1 MGFIFLLQAGG
12 TLAGR
17 AELRNNLFRYLFP
30 VFIVAVIIAVIFFV
44 ARYFTTYKKS
54 SAYIEKQKSRPT
66 RPSDVQ
72 EVARICRLVSEEKNL
87 LWKICREN
95 NTSNILYLVR
105 DVSSLE
111 NLFRAEFDVL
121 DANKDERA
129 KSYLFSLR
137 KKIRDGFAQGIVVK
151 NSKSIGSNT
160 VFTYTPVKGFHYK
173 LVLFE
178 NSKDGLF
185 IIVPD
190 NLMNSE
196 NKPAPLA
203 KMELVFEG
211 SDGSFYRLETRA
223 VRYETGKA
231 GNVLIAVHSD
241 KISPL
246 QKRGS
251 ERIEVNMPCKFSSVK
266 TVAVGSGKK
275 ESIVYEHSDKLL
287 DGVLED
293 VSVGGCRITADL
305 PIKAEQYIYI
315 EGPMNMRDTDS
326 AIGSIVRT
334 TKRSDGKFIL
344 HIRFLQVEIET
355 VNRILAKI
363 ANFGS

>member
-1 MGFIFLLQAGG
+1 MNCALLLQVGG

-17 AELRNNLFRYLFP
+17 EELRSNLFQYLMP
-30 VFIVAVIIAVIFFV
+30 VFIVAILIAAIFFV
-44 ARYFTTYKKS
+44 VRYFTTYKKS
-54 SAYIEKQKSRPT
+54 AEYMEKQKNRPT
-66 RPSDVQ
+66 RPSDIQ
-72 EVARICRLVSEEKNL
+72 EVARECKLVGEEKNL

-105 DVSSLE
+105 DLEVLE
-111 NLFRAEFDVL
+111 NLFRAEFNVL
-121 DANKDERA
+121 DASSDEEA

-137 KKIRDGFAQGIVVK
+137 KKIKDTYTQGAIVK
-151 NSKSIGSNT
+151 TSKSIGSNT
-160 VFTYTPVKGFHYK
+160 VFTYTPAKGFHYK

-185 IIVPD
+185 VIVPD
-190 NLMNSE
+190 DLMNSQD
-196 NKPAPLA
+196 KPAPLS
-203 KMELVFEG
+203 KIDLVFEG
-211 SDGSFYRLETRA
+211 SDGDFYRLETR
-223 VRYETGKA
+223 VIRYEKGKA
-231 GNVLIAVHSD
+231 GNLLIAVHSD

-251 ERIEVNMPCKFSSVK
+251 ERIDVNLPCKFASVK
-266 TVAVGSGKK
+266 TVAVGDGKK
-275 ESIVYEHSDKLL
+275 ETISYEHSDKLH
-287 DGVLED
+287 DGILED

-305 PIKAEQYIYI
+305 PIRAEQYIYI
-315 EGPMNMRDTDS
+315 EGPMNLKDTDT

-344 HIRFLQVEIET
+344 HIRFLKVEIAT

-363 ANFGS
+363 AKFDS